1 MHSKFRVLFLSSRN
15 SDRGIFAEYILRSLG
30 SDRFEVQSGGAAP
43 TGEVNPLVL
52 KILRETFKIDATGAR
67 SKSLQEFKDADFD
80 FVITVSDD
88 AHEPSPVFPGVP
100 VTAHWSIPD
109 PMALEGS
116 DDEKYERL
124 LQVALQ
130 LKRRI
135 ELFNCLPIE
144 KLDHLQRE
152 VQTRQVHKD
161 AQDEQN

>member
-88 AHEPSPVFPGVP
+88 AHEPGLPWCARHRP
-100 VTAHWSIPD
+100 
-109 PMALEGS
+109 LEHPGS
-116 DDEKYERL
+116 DGVGRFG
-124 LQVALQ
+124 
-130 LKRRI
+130 RRKI
-135 ELFNCLPIE
+135 RAPFTGRSP
-144 KLDHLQRE
+144 
-152 VQTRQVHKD
+152 T
-161 AQDEQN
+161 